1 MRSRVTECQES
12 SLNQEDVER
21 TFIDISFG
29 SNQKMSLLCQES
41 RAEVTHGAI
50 TD

>member
-1 MRSRVTECQES
+1 MSRVTECQES

-29 SNQKMSLLCQES
+29 SNQKMNLLRQES
-41 RAEVTHGAI
+41 RAEVTDGAT